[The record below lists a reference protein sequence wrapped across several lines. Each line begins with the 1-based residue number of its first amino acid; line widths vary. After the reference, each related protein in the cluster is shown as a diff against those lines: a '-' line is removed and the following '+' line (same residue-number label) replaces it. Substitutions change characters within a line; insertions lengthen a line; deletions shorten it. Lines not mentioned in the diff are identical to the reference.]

1 MNISKFISLLER
13 SIKEGDVTANEKKQQ
28 QSIDLEISPSLK
40 APKKQ
45 NKNQDNN
52 KKNDKNQ
59 NKKNNNQLDDEEVSE
74 DQDSPYDAFEK
85 SVKKNDSQDEDY
97 EELDDTEDIDEDDEE
112 KREKKERSGFKLS
125 NAKQYTYF
133 KDLVNK
139 FRAAESINKSNAA
152 EKFYNKLTLGE
163 KQTICLFFDSMTK
176 VLNANT
182 DADFKMPKTPLQHG
196 IKIKEK
202 VSSNE
207 EHMKTI
213 SAAASGDKKAEKK
226 MSSMAPITVGES
238 IKRFTSIDNL
248 LKEVK

>member
-1 MNISKFISLLER
+1 MNISKFVSLLER
-13 SIKEGDVTANEKKQQ
+13 SIREGDVTSKEKKEQ
-28 QSIDLEISPSLK
+28 QSIDLEIPSNLK
-40 APKKQ
+40 AAKKNHKKQEDKKQQ
-45 NKNQDNN
+45 NKNNYQLNN
-52 KKNDKNQ
+52 K
-59 NKKNNNQLDDEEVSE
+59 EVSE
-74 DQDSPYDAFEK
+74 EDDSPFDAFEK
-85 SVKKNDSQDEDY
+85 SIKKNDSTDDNEDDDEL
-97 EELDDTEDIDEDDEE
+97 EDTEDANDNED
-112 KREKKERSGFKLS
+112 KKSKQQPGFKLS

-139 FRAAESINKSNAA
+139 FRATESINKSIAA

-213 SAAASGDKKAEKK
+213 SAAAGGDKNAEKK

-238 IKRFTSIDNL
+238 IKRSISIDNL

>member
-1 MNISKFISLLER
+1 MNISKFVSLLEK
-13 SIKEGDVTANEKKQQ
+13 SIREGDVTSKEKNNQK
-28 QSIDLEISPSLK
+28 SIDLEIPSNLK
-40 APKKQ
+40 ATKKDNKKQ
-45 NKNQDNN
+45 D
-52 KKNDKNQ
+52 DKQQ
-59 NKKNNNQLDDEEVSE
+59 NKKNNKQLDDEEVSE
-74 DQDSPYDAFEK
+74 DQESPFDAFEK
-85 SVKKNDSQDEDY
+85 SVKKNDSNDED
-97 EELDDTEDIDEDDEE
+97 EEDDVLDDTEDDIED
-112 KREKKERSGFKLS
+112 EKKEKQKPGFKLS

-139 FRAAESINKSNAA
+139 FRAAESINKSIAA

-213 SAAASGDKKAEKK
+213 SAAAAGDKKAEKK
-226 MSSMAPITVGES
+226 MSSMSPITVGES
-238 IKRFTSIDNL
+238 IKKFTSIDNL